1 MFIRYL
7 ARRTLF
13 WLPALAFCAAA
24 AGADDAANWDISDP
38 PGPSASIEI
47 DTSEGTWI
55 SLDVSPDGNT
65 IVFDLLGDI
74 YTIPAQGGPAKALAS
89 GMAWDMQPR
98 FSPDGRH
105 IAFISDRDGA
115 DNLWIMGAD
124 GSNPTQVSKE
134 DFRLVHNPAWSPDGR
149 FIAVRKHFTKRR
161 SLGAGEIWFYHR
173 DGGDGLQVIEKR
185 TNQKDINEPAFS
197 PDGKYLYYSLD
208 ATPGE
213 NFQYNKDSN
222 GEIYQIRRLDRVSGE
237 DQAFIGGAGGA
248 VRPLPSPDGKSVAFV
263 RRVRGKSVLHVKDV
277 ASGVETALFDQLD
290 RDNQEIWSIHGVYPN
305 MAWLPDNSAI
315 LAWAGGKILRIDAVS
330 GATQTI
336 EFKVETT
343 LEAREAVHFPV
354 TVAPDEF
361 TPRMLRWPEMS
372 PDGKQVVFSAMGRL
386 YVRNL
391 ADGKTTRLTE
401 QDEHFEFYPSFSRDG
416 RKIVY
421 VSWSDQ
427 DLGAVRVIDADG
439 GRSEVVT
446 PDPGH
451 YVEPRF
457 APDGQS
463 IVYRKL
469 AGNLLRSPWWGED
482 PGIYEVSARGGE
494 TDFLARE
501 GEKPRFGADRDH
513 LYLIRQGEDN
523 ELLLV
528 SWRLSDGSEHI
539 VAKSKF
545 ASDFVISPDGKWL
558 AVQERFQV
566 YLLPVPGIGKTLEV
580 DPDMKSVGAKRLTND
595 AGDYL
600 NWSSDGRTL
609 YWSLGP
615 DLFALEIDAAK
626 GANEPGDASRIE
638 LDFEQELDK
647 PDGKIAIAG
656 VRIITMNGDEVID
669 DGVIVIEGNRISAV
683 GPRVDVRIPDDAE
696 TLLAGGMTV
705 MPGIVDAHWHGAQGS
720 DEIIPQQNWVNY
732 ATLAFGVTTIHD
744 PSNDSSEIFTA
755 KEMARAGLITA
766 PRIFST
772 GTILYGASTEFTA
785 EVDSLEDARATLRRM
800 RALGAE
806 SVKSYNQPRRNQR
819 QQILAAARELKIN
832 VYPEGGALYQHNM
845 NMIVDGH
852 TGIEHSLPL
861 ARIYD
866 DVVQFW
872 SQTNVGYTPTLVVAY
887 GGIWGENYWYQESN
901 VFAHERLS
909 QFVPR
914 EILDPRSR
922 RRMLAP
928 DEDYNHF
935 AAARV
940 TAELAAAGVSVQIG
954 AHGQREGLGAHW
966 EMWML
971 AQGGME
977 PLEVLR
983 AATINGATY
992 LGMNKDIGS
1001 LEKGKLADLI
1011 VLEANPLADIRN
1023 SETVKYVMVNGRLYD
1038 ATSMNQAGNHPRERK
1053 PFYWEP

>member
-1 MFIRYL
+1 MFIQYL
-7 ARRTLF
+7 ARCTIVF
-13 WLPALAFCAAA
+13 LPALALGAVAAA
-24 AGADDAANWDISDP
+24 ADNDAKWDVSDP
-38 PGPSASIEI
+38 PGAATSIAI
-47 DTSEGTWI
+47 DTTEGTWLSVDI
-55 SLDVSPDGNT
+55 SPDGST

-74 YTIPAQGGPAKALAS
+74 YTMPVTGGRAKPLAS

-115 DNLWIMGAD
+115 DNLWIMRAD
-124 GSNPTQVSKE
+124 GSDPTQVSKE

-161 SLGAGEIWFYHR
+161 SLGAGEIWFYYR
-173 DGGDGLQVIEKR
+173 DGGEGLQVVEKR
-185 TNQKDINEPAFS
+185 TDQKDINEPAFS
-197 PDGKYLYYSLD
+197 ADGKYLYYSLD

-213 NFQYNKDSN
+213 NFEYNKNSN
-222 GEIYQIRRLDRVSGE
+222 GEIYQIRRLDRASGE
-237 DQAFIGGAGGA
+237 DRVYIGGAGGA
-248 VRPLPSPDGKSVAFV
+248 IRPLPSPDGKSIAFV
-263 RRVRGKSVLHVKDV
+263 RRVRGNSVLFVKDV
-277 ASGVETALFDQLD
+277 ASGVETALFDELD

-305 MAWLPDNSAI
+305 MAWLPDSSAI
-315 LAWAGGKILRIDAVS
+315 LAWAGGKILRIDAT
-330 GATQTI
+330 GGEAQAI
-336 EFKVETT
+336 DFKVEAT

-354 TVAPDEF
+354 AVAPDKF

-372 PDGKQVVFSAMGRL
+372 PDGKRVVFSAMGHL
-386 YVRNL
+386 YVRSL
-391 ADGKTTRLTE
+391 PGGATKRLTS

-427 DLGAVRVIDADG
+427 ELGAVRVIDADG

-469 AGNLLRSPWWGED
+469 SGNPLRAPWWGEE

-494 TDFLARE
+494 TDFLTRD
-501 GEKPRFGADRDH
+501 GERPRFGADRDS
-513 LYLIRQGEDN
+513 LYLVRTGEDN

-528 SWRLSDGSEHI
+528 RRRLSDGDEQ
-539 VAKSKF
+539 VMAKSEF
-545 ASDFVISPDGKWL
+545 ASDFVISPDGNWL

-566 YLLPVPGIGKTLEV
+566 YLLPVPGIGKPLEV
-580 DPDMKSVGAKRLTND
+580 NPDMKSVGAKRLTSD

-600 NWSSDGRTL
+600 NWSSDSRTL
-609 YWSLGP
+609 YWSLGA
-615 DLFALEIDAAK
+615 DLFALDIDAAK
-626 GANEPGDASRIE
+626 GAGEAADASRIA
-638 LDFEQELDK
+638 LGFEQDLDK

-656 VRIITMNGDEVID
+656 VRIITMNGDEVIE
-669 DGVIVIEGNRISAV
+669 DGVIVIDGNRISAV
-683 GPRVDVRIPDDAE
+683 GPRIEVRIPDDAE

-705 MPGIVDAHWHGAQGS
+705 MPGIVDAHWHGPQGS
-720 DEIIPQQNWVNY
+720 SEIIPQQNWVNY

-819 QQILAAARELKIN
+819 QQILTAARELKIN
-832 VYPEGGALYQHNM
+832 VFPEGGALYQHNM

-866 DVVQFW
+866 DVVQLW
-872 SQTNVGYTPTLVVAY
+872 SQTDVGYTPTLVVAY
-887 GGIWGENYWYQESN
+887 GGIEGENYWYQESD

-914 EILDPRSR
+914 EILDPRAR
-922 RRMLAP
+922 RRMIAP
-928 DEDYNHF
+928 EEEYNHF
-935 AAARV
+935 STARV
-940 TAELAAAGVSVQIG
+940 AAELSAAGVSVQIG

-971 AQGGME
+971 GQGGMTA
-977 PLEVLR
+977 LEVIK

-992 LGMNKDIGS
+992 LGMDKDIGS

-1011 VLEANPLADIRN
+1011 VLEANPLTDIRN

-1038 ATSMNQAGNHPRERK
+1038 AMSMNEIGNHPRERK
-1053 PFYWEP
+1053 AFYWER

>member
-1 MFIRYL
+1 
-7 ARRTLF
+7 
-13 WLPALAFCAAA
+13 
-24 AGADDAANWDISDP
+24 
-38 PGPSASIEI
+38 
-47 DTSEGTWI
+47 
-55 SLDVSPDGNT
+55 
-65 IVFDLLGDI
+65 
-74 YTIPAQGGPAKALAS
+74 
-89 GMAWDMQPR
+89 
-98 FSPDGRH
+98 
-105 IAFISDRDGA
+105 
-115 DNLWIMGAD
+115 
-124 GSNPTQVSKE
+124 
-134 DFRLVHNPAWSPDGR
+134 
-149 FIAVRKHFTKRR
+149 
-161 SLGAGEIWFYHR
+161 
-173 DGGDGLQVIEKR
+173 
-185 TNQKDINEPAFS
+185 
-197 PDGKYLYYSLD
+197 
-208 ATPGE
+208 
-213 NFQYNKDSN
+213 
-222 GEIYQIRRLDRVSGE
+222 
-237 DQAFIGGAGGA
+237 
-248 VRPLPSPDGKSVAFV
+248 
-263 RRVRGKSVLHVKDV
+263 
-277 ASGVETALFDQLD
+277 
-290 RDNQEIWSIHGVYPN
+290 
-305 MAWLPDNSAI
+305 
-315 LAWAGGKILRIDAVS
+315 
-330 GATQTI
+330 
-336 EFKVETT
+336 
-343 LEAREAVHFPV
+343 
-354 TVAPDEF
+354 
-361 TPRMLRWPEMS
+361 
-372 PDGKQVVFSAMGRL
+372 
-386 YVRNL
+386 
-391 ADGKTTRLTE
+391 
-401 QDEHFEFYPSFSRDG
+401 
-416 RKIVY
+416 
-421 VSWSDQ
+421 
-427 DLGAVRVIDADG
+427 
-439 GRSEVVT
+439 
-446 PDPGH
+446 
-451 YVEPRF
+451 
-457 APDGQS
+457 
-463 IVYRKL
+463 
-469 AGNLLRSPWWGED
+469 
-482 PGIYEVSARGGE
+482 GIYEVSARGGE

-580 DPDMKSVGAKRLTND
+580 SPDMKSVGAKRLTND

-626 GANEPGDASRIE
+626 GADEPGDASRIE
-638 LDFEQELDK
+638 LDFKQELDK

-705 MPGIVDAHWHGAQGS
+705 MPGIVDAHWHGPQGS

-887 GGIWGENYWYQESN
+887 GGIWGENYWYQESD

-977 PLEVLR
+977 PLEVIR